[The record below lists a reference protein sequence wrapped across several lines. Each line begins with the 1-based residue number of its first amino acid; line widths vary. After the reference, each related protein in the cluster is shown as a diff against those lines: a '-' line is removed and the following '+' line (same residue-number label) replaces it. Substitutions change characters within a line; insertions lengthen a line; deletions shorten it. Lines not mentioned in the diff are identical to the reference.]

1 VSPGGQG
8 EGQPTDPFADP
19 LYVALIDVVAERG
32 YAEAGAAEVL
42 ARAGRSRA
50 EFEARFADWEEF
62 VLAVLGAFI
71 DDFTERIQR
80 AYDSEP
86 GWRQGLRASAYS
98 TAAWLEENPRVAR
111 FGAVDVLAARSEMI
125 QVRREGVFQYCAELI
140 DRGRAAAPDPA
151 AVPETAAVT
160 AVGSIAQILTQRLQA
175 GEDLETEKMVPALMY
190 QAVRPYLGEEV
201 AREELTMVPPG
212 AGGAD
217 EGGGG
222 KPDPHADPVATA
234 LVELIAERGYEATDV
249 EAVIV
254 RAGIDRTEF
263 ERRFIDKEDCVLK
276 VYEAFIADF
285 EAEVRTA
292 YEAFS
297 DWPTSL
303 RAAAYAA
310 ADWMEARPQTARFGG
325 VDVLYARN
333 EMVRVRREEVF
344 QYCAGLIEAGRSVSP
359 DPAAVPEAAAI
370 MAIGAVAQM
379 LTQRM
384 QRDEDLE
391 YQRMVPELMYAAVRP
406 YLGEETARIELG
418 APRPSLPPAD

>member
-1 VSPGGQG
+1 VSTRGQG
-8 EGQPTDPFADP
+8 EGQPTNPFADP

-32 YAEAGAAEVL
+32 YAEAAPAEVIS
-42 ARAGRSRA
+42 RAGQSRA
-50 EFEARFADWEEF
+50 DFEARFTDWEEF

-71 DDFTERIQR
+71 DDFTARIQR

-86 GWRQGLRASAYS
+86 EWRSGLRAAAYS

-125 QVRREGVFQYCAELI
+125 RVRREGVFQYCAGLI
-140 DRGRAAAPDPA
+140 DRGRAVAPDPA

-160 AVGSIAQILTQRLQA
+160 AIGSIAQILTQRLQA
-175 GEDLETEKMVPALMY
+175 GEDLETAKMVPALMY

-201 AREELTMVPPG
+201 AREELTAAAGTTG
-212 AGGAD
+212 AG
-217 EGGGG
+217 EGDGER
-222 KPDPHADPVATA
+222 PDPHADPVATA
-234 LVELIAERGYEATDV
+234 LVELIAERGYEATDI
-249 EAVIV
+249 EAVIR
-254 RAGIDRTEF
+254 RAGIERAEF
-263 ERRFIDKEDCVLK
+263 DRRFADKEDCVLK

-285 EAEVRTA
+285 EAEVRAA
-292 YEAFS
+292 YEAFP

-310 ADWMEARPQTARFGG
+310 ADWMEERPQTARFGG

-333 EMVRVRREEVF
+333 EMIRVRREEVF
-344 QYCAGLIEAGRSVSP
+344 QYCAGLIDAGRAVAP
-359 DPAAVPEAAAI
+359 DPAAVPEAAPI

-384 QRDEDLE
+384 QRGVDLE
-391 YQRMVPELMYAAVRP
+391 SPRMVPELMYAAVKP
-406 YLGEETARIELG
+406 YLGEDAARFELH
-418 APRPSLPPAD
+418 APRPSPRAD